1 MSIENYIM
9 YLRKSR
15 ADDPNETVE
24 EVLAK
29 HETILQNFSIS
40 KFGEKVPD
48 KNIYREV
55 VSGETIE
62 DRPMIKEVLKLIEDD
77 NVLGVL
83 VVEPQRLTRGDMI
96 DCGTII
102 NAFKYSS
109 TLIITPTKTFDLSF
123 SNDGINYD
131 EKILKME
138 LSNGSEYLDYTKTIM
153 NRGRLLSIEKGNY
166 ISSVPPYGYDKTV
179 IDKNHTLKINEIES
193 QAVKLI
199 FDLFLDG
206 YGYLKIASKLN
217 ELGYKPRKAKTWSAS
232 VIKDILMNVTYTGKV
247 IWNHRKEVK
256 VMKDG
261 KMERV
266 RPRHKDFIIRDGKH
280 PAIISDEQFRKVQ
293 EKMGNNPRIKKDRKM
308 VNPLSGLLYCK
319 QCGRAIIYRTYK
331 KDGIVKSSPR
341 FLCSNQSNC
350 HTKSYDAN
358 QLYENL
364 IISLESILIDFQF
377 KLNNTDKS
385 YIDVYERRIEQLKK
399 ELNRLDDKQNELYD
413 LLENKIYT
421 RDVFIKR
428 NSKLS
433 LEKEKAQEELK
444 KALENAPDKIN
455 YEEKIVL
462 FNDVIKQLKDDQVTA
477 ETKNYLLR
485 EIIKKIEY
493 NIKDGKITLDIIL
506 K

>member
-1 MSIENYIM
+1 MIDNYIM

-40 KFGEKVPD
+40 KFGERIPD
-48 KNIYREV
+48 KNIFREV
-55 VSGETIE
+55 VSGETID
-62 DRPMIKEVLKLIEDD
+62 DRPMIKKVLKMIENDD
-77 NVLGVL
+77 ILGVL

-123 SNDGINYD
+123 SSDGINYD

-138 LSNGSEYLDYTKTIM
+138 LSNGSEYLDYTKMIM

-166 ISSVPPYGYDKTV
+166 ISSVPPYGYDKT
-179 IDKNHTLKINEIES
+179 IINKNHTLKINDTES

-199 FDLFLDG
+199 FDMYAEG
-206 YGYLKIASKLN
+206 NGYLKIAAKLN

-232 VIKDILMNVTYTGKV
+232 VIKDILGNETYTGKV
-247 IWNHRKEVK
+247 IWNHRKEIK

-266 RPRHKDFIIRDGKH
+266 RPRHKDYIVRDGKH
-280 PAIISDEQFRKVQ
+280 PAIISEELYDKVQ
-293 EKMGNNPRIKKDRKM
+293 ERMGNNPRVKKDRKM
-308 VNPLSGLLYCK
+308 VNPLSGLLFCK
-319 QCGRAIIYRTYK
+319 KCGKAIIYRTYK
-331 KDGIVKSSPR
+331 KDGVVKSNPR
-341 FLCSNQSNC
+341 YLCSNQTNC
-350 HTKSYDAN
+350 HVKSSLADELI
-358 QLYENL
+358 QNL
-364 IISLESILIDFQF
+364 IASLEMIIIDFNF
-377 KLNNTDKS
+377 KLNNNNQS
-385 YIDVYERRIEQLKK
+385 YIDIYEKRIIELKK
-399 ELNRLDDKQNELYD
+399 VLQKLDDKQNELYD

-421 RDVFIKR
+421 RDVFLKR
-428 NSKLS
+428 NDKLS
-433 LEKEKAQEELK
+433 LERENAQIELK
-444 KALENAPDKIN
+444 KALENVPDKTN
-455 YEEKIVL
+455 YKERIIL
-462 FNDVIKQLKDDQVTA
+462 FKDIIKQLKDNDVSA
-477 ETKNYLLR
+477 ETKNYLLK
-485 EIIKKIEY
+485 EIIKRIDY
-493 NIKDGKITLDIIL
+493 DLIDGKISLDIIL